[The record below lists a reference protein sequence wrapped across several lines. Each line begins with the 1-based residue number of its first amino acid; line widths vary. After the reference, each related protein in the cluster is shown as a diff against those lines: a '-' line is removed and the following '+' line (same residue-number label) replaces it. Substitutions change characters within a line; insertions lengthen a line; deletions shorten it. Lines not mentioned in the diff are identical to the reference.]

1 MSKSIKTIVLLLMV
15 FIGTLSSYALTAQEI
30 LNKASA
36 KINGASS
43 VKADFNM
50 TINGQRCK
58 GTLAAKGNKFSIISS
73 VGSSWYD
80 GKDLWSYS
88 PSSGETTVMKPSAGE
103 LMETNPLMYAKGAS
117 NYVATLSKT
126 KVSGKETI
134 VLVPKSKGTGI
145 KSVTLTLNSKTYLPE
160 KVVVAPSSGN
170 NITISISNLKL
181 NASVKDSDFS
191 YPKAKYSKAKIIDLR

>member
-1 MSKSIKTIVLLLMV
+1 MVLV
-15 FIGTLSSYALTAQEI
+15 AGQSSYALTAQEI

-43 VKADFNM
+43 VKADFSM

-58 GTLAAKGNKFSIISS
+58 GSLAAKGSKFSLVSS

-88 PSSGETTVMKPSAGE
+88 PSNGETTVIKPSAGD

-117 NYVATLSKT
+117 NYTATLSKT
-126 KVSGKETI
+126 KVSGKETV
-134 VLVPKSKGTGI
+134 VLIPKSKGTGI
-145 KSVTLTLNSKTYLPE
+145 KSVTLTLNSSSFLPE
-160 KVVVAPSSGN
+160 KVVITPSSGN
-170 NITISISNLKL
+170 SVTINISNLKL
-181 NASVKDSDFS
+181 NAPVKDSDFV
-191 YPKAKYSKAKIIDLR
+191 YPKAKYPKVKIIDLR